1 MRSGRGGATWR
12 KGRAFCAGINALGPL
27 VVVRYSLATI
37 DALFEE
43 SFEMKQLSRPI
54 ACLLML
60 TVAFSSPAALARP
73 KAKGGVSYGA
83 GGNAAVPLPNNLT
96 TDKDWLD
103 DGAEYDMRPN
113 AEDNDRYYLEA
124 QSFRN
129 NDPGRYSEMGSYLDS
144 FPGNGG
150 W

>member
-1 MRSGRGGATWR
+1 MTSPKR
-12 KGRAFCAGINALGPL
+12 RAFCAGINTLGS
-27 VVVRYSLATI
+27 VVGVRYTRLRF
-37 DALFEE
+37 DVLFEE
-43 SFEMKQLSRPI
+43 SFEMKHLFRPI
-54 ACLLML
+54 ACLLIL
-60 TVAFSSPAALARP
+60 TAACSSPAALARP
-73 KAKGGVSYGA
+73 KSQGGVSYGS
-83 GGNAAVPLPNNLT
+83 GGNAAVPLPHNLT

-144 FPGNGG
+144 FPGNG